1 MAINNPQ
8 NADPLVQLTAE
19 ARDNI
24 DKMKASLEKAD
35 GDMDALEELGI
46 DVSRLREKVAWGKK
60 AREVILKR
68 LG

>member
-8 NADPLVQLTAE
+8 NPDPLVQLTAE
-19 ARDNI
+19 ARENI